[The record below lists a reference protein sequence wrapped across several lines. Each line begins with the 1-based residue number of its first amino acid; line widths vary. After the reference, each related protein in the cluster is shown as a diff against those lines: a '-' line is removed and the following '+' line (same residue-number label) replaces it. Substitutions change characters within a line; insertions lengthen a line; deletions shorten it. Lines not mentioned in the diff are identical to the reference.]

1 MKVSNRINVRSNEL
15 ISVKHFKESLTQCK
29 CLISL
34 AIIFMGKYLACL
46 YVDDRKLVQRSD

>member
-29 CLISL
+29 CLISFSNYFYGK
-34 AIIFMGKYLACL
+34 IFSMFIC
-46 YVDDRKLVQRSD
+46 